1 MSRAIAIRA
10 VGTSQGRWAASRARY
25 SIWQGNARSNSVA
38 PSRTTTMHPLV
49 ITVRDAIV
57 CTHED
62 RHLSPTGC

>member
-1 MSRAIAIRA
+1 MAWNMKRMYALAA
-10 VGTSQGRWAASRARY
+10 PEAAASRARY

-38 PSRTTTMHPLV
+38 PSRTTTMNPPV
-49 ITVRDAIV
+49 ITMRDAIV